1 MQTEILRV
9 AQYILKHPILNEKEK
24 YKRKYINVLEYFVR
38 KYSTSNLYSFRMLE
52 LYKCKLLSNPKDYS
66 YTKKDLKEVSKGVLA
81 WKLKKFKFLS
91 YRYCL
96 LIDVIFICSYLD
108 AEKSEEIYREF
119 LGIYKKNYWKK
130 LDGLFDFITGK
141 NTEFVPL
148 DQTEYMCKC
157 LEINRRFLNREEYG
171 IMVTAN
177 MSAGKSTLL
186 NAIIGKKVNKTQ
198 NDTCTAKTHLLFNK
212 AFEDNLT
219 YEYDYE
225 LELDASYEVLMDD
238 NEINNQN
245 EIYVGT
251 RFRSVREVSKSICF
265 IDTPGVNSSQ
275 DKLHREISEKDI
287 VEKNYEKLIYV
298 MNGENLGTDDE
309 YRHLQFVADN
319 FKGKVIFVVNKLDRF
334 RKEDSIPDTI
344 NQVKK
349 DLENLGYKKPEVC
362 PVSAYA
368 GYLAKMSMFGVELND
383 DEIDELDRFYRKLKK
398 EEYQLNKYYP
408 EEYQELDVSDDP
420 NQQLL
425 LHSGILSLEEMLYEE
440 R

>member
-66 YTKKDLKEVSKGVLA
+66 YTKNDLKEVSKGVLT

-108 AEKSEEIYREF
+108 AEKSEEIYREI
-119 LGIYKKNYWKK
+119 LGIYKKSYWKK

-251 RFRSVREVSKSICF
+251 RFRSVKEVSKSICF

-319 FKGKVIFVVNKLDRF
+319 FEGKVIFVVNKLDRF
-334 RKEDSIPDTI
+334 RKEDSIPNTI

-368 GYLAKMSMFGVELND
+368 GYLAKMSMFGEELND

>member
-1 MQTEILRV
+1 
-9 AQYILKHPILNEKEK
+9 
-24 YKRKYINVLEYFVR
+24 
-38 KYSTSNLYSFRMLE
+38 
-52 LYKCKLLSNPKDYS
+52 
-66 YTKKDLKEVSKGVLA
+66 
-81 WKLKKFKFLS
+81 
-91 YRYCL
+91 
-96 LIDVIFICSYLD
+96 
-108 AEKSEEIYREF
+108 
-119 LGIYKKNYWKK
+119 
-130 LDGLFDFITGK
+130 
-141 NTEFVPL
+141 
-148 DQTEYMCKC
+148 
-157 LEINRRFLNREEYG
+157 
-171 IMVTAN
+171 
-177 MSAGKSTLL
+177 
-186 NAIIGKKVNKTQ
+186 
-198 NDTCTAKTHLLFNK
+198 
-212 AFEDNLT
+212 
-219 YEYDYE
+219 
-225 LELDASYEVLMDD
+225 
-238 NEINNQN
+238 
-245 EIYVGT
+245 
-251 RFRSVREVSKSICF
+251 
-265 IDTPGVNSSQ
+265 
-275 DKLHREISEKDI
+275 
-287 VEKNYEKLIYV
+287 

-368 GYLAKMSMFGVELND
+368 GYLAKMSMFGEELND